1 MRIVKFIVLI
11 LFIFLST
18 GCISYV
24 ELSDLEVI
32 ENITIDYQDNA
43 YIVYVTATEKE
54 EDLIYEVTKGKGKT
68 IEEALDNIKTKE
80 NKKLYIAHLKLLL
93 ITPSAN
99 DEKLKEI
106 ISYFL
111 QNSESRNDF
120 SIALIEDTSQ
130 IEDSDKTKDIAQKIK
145 IIEEDLATTK
155 TCYFEDLLKDLLE
168 KNQSYLPIIKN
179 EEDSLQVK
187 GIQILKDKKKIDLT
201 EEETILF
208 NYMDNAIHQTN
219 FKENNVLSNTTTLQ
233 TNKHNIEIQI
243 ESVLANKTEN
253 YQEELKN
260 SILEMFKKYQ
270 EQEIDIFNLTYLIKK
285 QNPSL
290 SEDNL
295 TLLKNLELNIIVE
308 EKATNK
314 EERKIDFDKAN
325 KDL

>member
-1 MRIVKFIVLI
+1 MKIVKFIVLI
-11 LFIFLST
+11 LFIFFST

-32 ENITIDYQDNA
+32 ENITIDYKDNT
-43 YIVYVTATEKE
+43 YTIYVTSIEKE
-54 EDLIYEVTKGKGKT
+54 ENLVYEVTKGEGKA
-68 IEEALDNIKTKE
+68 IEEALNNIKTKE

-99 DEKLKEI
+99 NEKLKEI
-106 ISYFL
+106 ISFFL
-111 QNSESRNDF
+111 ENSESRNDF
-120 SIALIEDTSQ
+120 SVALIEDTSQ

-155 TCYFEDLLKDLLE
+155 ACYFEDLLKDLLE

-187 GIQILKDKKKIDLT
+187 GIQILKDNKKIELT

-208 NYMDNAIHQTN
+208 NYMNNDIHKTS
-219 FKENNVLSNTTTLQ
+219 FKENNILSNTTIIQ
-233 TNKHNIEIQI
+233 TNDTDIEIQI

-253 YQEELKN
+253 YQEDLKEA
-260 SILEMFKKYQ
+260 ILEMLKKYQ
-270 EQEIDIFNLTYLIKK
+270 EQEIDVFNLTYIIKK
-285 QNPSL
+285 QNPSIK
-290 SEDNL
+290 EDEV
-295 TLLKNLELNIIVE
+295 TLLKSIELNIIVK
-308 EKATNK
+308 EKATK
-314 EERKIDFDKAN
+314 KQERKIDFEKTN